1 MFPSH
6 PGTVFFYDKEAPSHL
21 PFRSLAMTM
30 HGQAMKQFSSPG
42 AQQCSCLGGCGVVV
56 ESGARSGFIPGDQDK
71 EPHSAEGTLHF
82 CPLLLLDAVT
92 SFTSP
97 HMDTNRPSF
106 TPKFQG
112 IGGRSPAAL
121 EPCSRLPTSFRQAWG
136 STPIT
141 APLLSARA
149 RASSPRPAETQAL
162 FSFDLSTRQTRISG
176 QENGLRYLVKPSF
189 RTTSGVIPTATSF
202 HKLQSGV
209 FSPESLVETAT
220 PNLTSQL
227 FHQLY
232 CSAQPTPTTSSASPS
247 PMTAASSSST
257 RPGGSSCHSST
268 EPRSPVPA
276 SSRGGKMAN
285 TTYPPWH
292 QSCPFPTSWLL
303 PPPSPPPQASCFLPI
318 PPATDSSSCPH
329 PCPHPSL
336 HQPTLSPRST
346 TGPSPPVP

>member
-1 MFPSH
+1 
-6 PGTVFFYDKEAPSHL
+6 
-21 PFRSLAMTM
+21 MTM

-149 RASSPRPAETQAL
+149 RHLRRDPPKHRPCSASTFRPGRHEFQVRRTGYDIWSNQVFAQRPASYRRPRHFTSCNPG
-162 FSFDLSTRQTRISG
+162 FSVLSPW
-176 QENGLRYLVKPSF
+176 L
-189 RTTSGVIPTATSF
+189 
-202 HKLQSGV
+202 KL
-209 FSPESLVETAT
+209 PH
-220 PNLTSQL
+220 LTSL
-227 FHQLY
+227 PSY
-232 CSAQPTPTTSSASPS
+232 STS
-247 PMTAASSSST
+247 
-257 RPGGSSCHSST
+257 CI
-268 EPRSPVPA
+268 VLL
-276 SSRGGKMAN
+276 N
-285 TTYPPWH
+285 PPLPH
-292 QSCPFPTSWLL
+292 HRL
-303 PPPSPPPQASCFLPI
+303 PPPQ
-318 PPATDSSSCPH
+318 
-329 PCPHPSL
+329 
-336 HQPTLSPRST
+336 
-346 TGPSPPVP
+346 